1 MTAIMWIL
9 SGVILYLAGS
19 SWAVAIL
26 SEHDSPIQDDFKHM
40 VFWPFIFIKF
50 FIKLTI
56 KFFKEILF
64 TNWK

>member
-1 MTAIMWIL
+1 MTTNMWIL

-19 SWAVAIL
+19 GWAVAVM
-26 SEHDSPIQDDFKHM
+26 SEYDSPIQDDFKHI

-56 KFFKEILF
+56 KF
-64 TNWK
+64 